1 MTIAEGIWLGVG
13 VGGQA
18 LFFSR
23 FALQW
28 RASERARRS
37 VVPVAFWW
45 CSLGGGA
52 LLFAFAIH
60 RGEPVFAV
68 GQAGGL
74 AIYARNLW
82 LIRRERGRPPAA

>member
-1 MTIAEGIWLGVG
+1 MSLAEGIWLGVG
-13 VGGQA
+13 IGGQA

-28 RASERARRS
+28 IASERAARS

-45 CSLGGGA
+45 CSLAGGA
-52 LLFAFAIH
+52 ALLCYALH
-60 RGEPVFAV
+60 RREPVFAV

-74 AIYARNLW
+74 LIYARNLW
-82 LIRRERGRPPAA
+82 LIRRARTAPPPA